1 MLCISHA
8 IAAGF
13 TWRPTL
19 RPSHLVQLRPQI
31 HFAEFSLSQRQLFQA
46 STAAWNG
53 ILENWRVWNCVA
65 QHSSAMHLQEMPV
78 DTGGGSRFA
87 PLMQTDVLIQ
97 QELFYNIPPL
107 LPHLH
112 SIFNI
117 ALSLVCRQFMD
128 GRPGL
133 NSRNIT
139 ITKEHV
145 FQL

>member
-1 MLCISHA
+1 M
-8 IAAGF
+8 
-13 TWRPTL
+13 
-19 RPSHLVQLRPQI
+19 
-31 HFAEFSLSQRQLFQA
+31 
-46 STAAWNG
+46 
-53 ILENWRVWNCVA
+53 
-65 QHSSAMHLQEMPV
+65 

-87 PLMQTDVLIQ
+87 PLMQTDVLLQ
-97 QELFYNIPPL
+97 QVLFYNIPPL

-112 SIFNI
+112 SKFNI
-117 ALSLVCRQFMD
+117 ALSLACRQFMD